1 MIFSLLM
8 FKLKYPPLFPVLF
21 LLFHTVPASIGW
33 KPGTRFWGWS
43 SLWSGVYQGNQ
54 YLPSNL
60 WSLILHIY
68 LQLRELDMLFNYKL
82 LLLLFLLVGA
92 LDICW
97 KISRCC
103 YTSFILFFFLCCK
116 YIPSFHWRYKKR
128 KFLMFSCHEMCIF
141 NDIILILSLCSFLFI
156 CVSIA
161 LYIWCNLVLSLKE
174 DAISKQQI
182 NSTG

>member
-43 SLWSGVYQGNQ
+43 SLWSGVYPGNQ

-92 LDICW
+92 LVICW

-103 YTSFILFFFLCCK
+103 YTSFILFFFPLLQVHP
-116 YIPSFHWRYKKR
+116 I
-128 KFLMFSCHEMCIF
+128 FSLTIQE
-141 NDIILILSLCSFLFI
+141 
-156 CVSIA
+156 
-161 LYIWCNLVLSLKE
+161 KE
-174 DAISKQQI
+174 VPNVFMSW
-182 NSTG
+182 NVYL